1 MSLVDFVVEVHG
13 ELLRSGLAHAFG
25 GALALAYVADPRGTI
40 DVDVN
45 VFSPVDDVQTVLG
58 VLARIQLRPELAG
71 DHWTAMAGIR
81 LRRAA
86 DLYPLDV
93 FLSLD
98 ERYDEIAQRCIV
110 QPFGPDRL
118 PLPFLSAE
126 DLAVFKLSFSRDKD
140 WVDLRAVARA
150 RPDLDVGYVERQ
162 LLHLRGPTMLP
173 RIVPH
178 RAAPAAP
185 PGGGNR

>member
-13 ELLRSGLAHAFG
+13 EFRRSGLLHAFG

-45 VFSPVDDVQTVLG
+45 VFSPVEDAPTVLD
-58 VLARIQLRPELAG
+58 VLAHVGLRPELAP
-71 DHWTAMAGIR
+71 DRWVPAAGIR

-86 DLYPLDV
+86 SPYPLDL

-98 ERYDEIAQRCIV
+98 ERYDEMARRCVV
-110 QPFGPDRL
+110 QPFGTDRM

-140 WVDLRAVARA
+140 WVDLRAISRA
-150 RPDLDVGYVERQ
+150 RPDLDVAYVERQ
-162 LLHLRGPTMLP
+162 ILALRGPTMYP
-173 RIVPH
+173 RVV
-178 RAAPAAP
+178 RLRRLLRESSAAE
-185 PGGGNR
+185 